1 MKDEANIHFNPL
13 KIFVISLSFSYLIGE
28 IFDINMRL
36 TLLINIIGLFL
47 LIVFFVSFFICARI
61 FFLHNEQLPPSTPT
75 EKIIKSGI
83 YSYTRNPIY
92 ISFVGFQISMFL
104 LFGNIIYLLSSLL
117 LFLWIHFFVV
127 LREETYLFNKF
138 GQEYEKY
145 KSTVPRWIFF

>member
-1 MKDEANIHFNPL
+1 MKDNAKICFSPL
-13 KIFVISLSFSYLIGE
+13 KIFVISLSFSCLVGE
-28 IFDINMRL
+28 IFDINMKL
-36 TLLINIIGLFL
+36 SLLINLIGLFF
-47 LIVFFVSFFICARI
+47 LIVFFATFFICARI
-61 FFLHNEQLPPSTPT
+61 FFLHNEQLHPSTPT
-75 EKIIKSGI
+75 EKIIKNGI

-104 LFGNIIYLLSSLL
+104 LFGNLIYLLSSLS

-127 LREETYLFNKF
+127 LHEETYLSNKF